1 MQRLVISYAKLGGK
15 AEVLYFGTDG
25 SEAEKALEA
34 AAQGGDK
41 APALVELH
49 NLGRPLKRRYN
60 VQPSKE
66 ELENAKKRDADE
78 AARQKELEAAE
89 NAQAKAEAK
98 AKAEAEAKAKAEAEA
113 AEAAKSKST
122 KK

>member
-1 MQRLVISYAKLGGK
+1 MQRLVLSYQKIGEKAK
-15 AEVLYFGTDG
+15 VLYFGTDG
-25 SEAEKALEA
+25 SEAEEVLSEA
-34 AAQGGDK
+34 AKGGDK

-66 ELENAKKRDADE
+66 ELANAKKRDA
-78 AARQKELEAAE
+78 
-89 NAQAKAEAK
+89 
-98 AKAEAEAKAKAEAEA
+98 AEAERQKKLEASAKADP
-113 AEAAKSKST
+113 KST